1 MAVDFA
7 ASEGKDKNSIQ
18 GGAMKPA
25 LILVVGTL
33 VLSLTSTSVV
43 AKNATIGIYA
53 VIDAVTFEPDGPSP
67 NFIRISGV
75 FVVPVPISSGHYK
88 SPQRGFFYFRIPPG
102 MEQATRRDWS
112 ELKTVAGTGRA
123 VGFGQYW
130 VSNPND
136 PQGNPH
142 RSLEVRVHMD
152 GEAASPEVYPL
163 PHRKGIVKAGDKEDF
178 QFDNI
183 VAQLQKESRR

>member
-1 MAVDFA
+1 MR
-7 ASEGKDKNSIQ
+7 
-18 GGAMKPA
+18 PA
-25 LILVVGTL
+25 LILVVGAL
-33 VLSLTSTSVV
+33 VLSLTSTSVI
-43 AKNATIGIYA
+43 AKNATVGIYA

-75 FVVPVPISSGHYK
+75 FVVPVPMSSGQYNR
-88 SPQRGFFYFRIPPG
+88 PQRGFIYFRIPSG
-102 MEQATRRDWS
+102 MEEATRKDWN

-142 RSLEVRVHMD
+142 HSLEVKVRTN
-152 GEAASPEVYPL
+152 GEAASPDAYPF
-163 PHRKGIVKAGDKEDF
+163 PHPKGIVKAGDKDDF
-178 QFDNI
+178 QFDKI
-183 VAQLQKESRR
+183 VAQLQKASHH

>member
-1 MAVDFA
+1 
-7 ASEGKDKNSIQ
+7 
-18 GGAMKPA
+18 MKPA
-25 LILVVGTL
+25 LILVVVAL
-33 VLSLTSTSVV
+33 VLSLTSTSVI

-75 FVVPVPISSGHYK
+75 FVVPVPISSGQYK
-88 SPQRGFFYFRIPPG
+88 SPQKGFLYFRIPSG
-102 MEQATRRDWS
+102 MEQATRKDWN

-136 PQGNPH
+136 HQGNPH
-142 RSLEVRVHMD
+142 RSLEVRVHTD

-163 PHRKGIVKAGDKEDF
+163 PHPKGIVKAGDKEDF

>member
-1 MAVDFA
+1 
-7 ASEGKDKNSIQ
+7 
-18 GGAMKPA
+18 MKSA
-25 LILVVGTL
+25 LILVVVAL
-33 VLSLTSTSVV
+33 LLSLTTASVI

-53 VIDAVTFEPDGPSP
+53 VIDKVTFEPDGPSP

-75 FVVPVPISSGHYK
+75 FVIPVPISSGQYK
-88 SPQRGFFYFRIPPG
+88 SPQRGYLYFRIRPG
-102 MEQATRRDWS
+102 MEQTTRKDWN

-130 VSNPND
+130 VPIPND
-136 PQGNPH
+136 PEGNGYQ
-142 RSLEVRVHMD
+142 SLEARVHTD

-163 PHRKGIVKAGDKEDF
+163 PHPKGIVKSGDKEDF

-183 VAQLQKESRR
+183 VAQLQKVSHR